1 MSKKAVQEYIV
12 KGGDTLSKIAE
23 QFLGNGAKW
32 EKVYEANR
40 DSVKNPN
47 YIYIGQKLN
56 IPADG

>member
-1 MSKKAVQEYIV
+1 MAVQEYTV
-12 KGGDTLSKIAE
+12 KGGDTLGKIAE
-23 QFLGNGAKW
+23 QFYGTGTKW

-40 DSVKNPN
+40 ESVKNPN